1 MPKNK
6 IKKGSSKELLCRKE
20 HEKDHWICVF
30 KSQRVRF
37 GKIDFAGLFDCVFV
51 RGKTKRYVSVK
62 NHEHFQTHP
71 MHQEEIRKYKEE
83 HATMSEEF
91 WLWIWKSGRWVG
103 RKDNKTW
110 QEPEWVKIQI

>member
-1 MPKNK
+1 MALKK

-20 HEKDHWICVF
+20 HEADNWKCVF

-62 NHEHFQTHP
+62 NQPFSNAPKT
-71 MHQEEIRKYKEE
+71 
-83 HATMSEEF
+83 
-91 WLWIWKSGRWVG
+91 SGRNQGLQGKIWHNIGRIFLVIPDFFLMFWV
-103 RKDNKTW
+103 RLKM
-110 QEPEWVKIQI
+110 